1 MIVFQELVSEV
12 GVQRSEFEQLL
23 SSCDLLET
31 PFDQSQFESDV
42 SQLQAKMDDCDKV
55 CVCVCVGGGTGGT
68 CILHTLGREVSE
80 HYVIPD
86 ALFKYDLFFS
96 SFNSSI
102 I

>member
-1 MIVFQELVSEV
+1 MIVFQELVGEV

-55 CVCVCVGGGTGGT
+55 CVCVVCVYVCVCVCVCACVWVSCVENSQEDRQTDRQA
-68 CILHTLGREVSE
+68 CMLAGRLAS
-80 HYVIPD
+80 
-86 ALFKYDLFFS
+86 K
-96 SFNSSI
+96 
-102 I
+102 

>member
-1 MIVFQELVSEV
+1 MPQELVVEV

-55 CVCVCVGGGTGGT
+55 CVCVCV
-68 CILHTLGREVSE
+68 CVCVQQLS
-80 HYVIPD
+80 D
-86 ALFKYDLFFS
+86 
-96 SFNSSI
+96 
-102 I
+102 

>member
-1 MIVFQELVSEV
+1 MFQELVGEV

-55 CVCVCVGGGTGGT
+55 CVCVCVCEGGGGGE
-68 CILHTLGREVSE
+68 G
-80 HYVIPD
+80 
-86 ALFKYDLFFS
+86 
-96 SFNSSI
+96 
-102 I
+102 

>member
-1 MIVFQELVSEV
+1 M
-12 GVQRSEFEQLL
+12 QRSEFEQLL

-55 CVCVCVGGGTGGT
+55 CVWKLGG
-68 CILHTLGREVSE
+68 VPE
-80 HYVIPD
+80 HYVTPD

-96 SFNSSI
+96 LFNSSI